1 MDLTFLLSRSFLIIL
16 IQLLACIAAIVYWKN
31 YKNTPL
37 WIFLPLLVYTAL
49 NELLITVFLNL
60 GVKISPREFYNVYS
74 VISFLAY
81 LYWFDKILKLK
92 YWKWIVLVIFLSAT
106 LYDLLLGQEVKQL
119 FKVGLISQAIIILS
133 FSVVYFSRLLNEDR
147 VIHYWKIPEFWF
159 ILGLLTFYIGFTPL
173 LLITGLDMG
182 IGRVYA
188 ISINI
193 LNLIL
198 YGCYIRGFYVTSK

>member
-1 MDLTFLLSRSFLIIL
+1 MDLINLLSRSFLI
-16 IQLLACIAAIVYWKN
+16 IQLLACIAAIFYWRN

-37 WIFLPLLVYTAL
+37 WIFLPLLIYTVI
-49 NELLITVFLNL
+49 NEVSIQVLVKS
-60 GVKISPREFYNVYS
+60 GVINSPRMFYNVYS

-81 LYWFDKILKLK
+81 LYWFDKLLKLK
-92 YWKWIVLVIFLSAT
+92 YWKWIVLAVFLAAT
-106 LYDLLLGQEVKQL
+106 AFDLFQGQEVKQL
-119 FKVGLISQAIIILS
+119 FKVGLIAQAILILS

-147 VIHYWKIPEFWF
+147 VVHYSKIPEFWF

-173 LLITGLDMG
+173 LMMTGLDLG
-182 IGRVYA
+182 ITRVYS

-198 YGCYIRGFYVTSK
+198 YGCYIIGFYVTSK

>member
-1 MDLTFLLSRSFLIIL
+1 MDLTYLLSKSFLII
-16 IQLLACIAAIVYWKN
+16 QLLSCIAAIFYWKN

-37 WIFLPLLVYTAL
+37 WIFFPLLLYTAI
-49 NELLITVFLNL
+49 NEVSIQVLMKSGVIT
-60 GVKISPREFYNVYS
+60 SPRMFYNVYS

-92 YWKWIVLVIFLSAT
+92 YWKWMILVVFLAAT
-106 LYDLLLGQEVKQL
+106 TYDLIQEQEVKQL
-119 FKVGLISQAIIILS
+119 FKVGLITQAILILS

-147 VIHYWKIPEFWF
+147 VIHYWRIPEFWF
-159 ILGLLTFYIGFTPL
+159 ILGLLTFYVGFTPL
-173 LLITGLDMG
+173 LLMTGLELG
-182 IGRVYA
+182 IDRVYS

-198 YGCYIRGFYVTSK
+198 YGCYIIGFYVTAE

>member
-1 MDLTFLLSRSFLIIL
+1 MDWANLLSRPFLI
-16 IQLLACIAAIVYWKN
+16 IQLLACIAAIFYWKN
-31 YKNTPL
+31 YKSTPL
-37 WIFLPLLVYTAL
+37 WIFLPLLMYTVI
-49 NELLITVFLNL
+49 NEVSIQVLMKS
-60 GVKISPREFYNVYS
+60 GVINSPRMFYNVYS
-74 VISFLAY
+74 IISFLAY

-106 LYDLLLGQEVKQL
+106 CYDLLQEQEVKQL
-119 FKVGLISQAIIILS
+119 FKAGLITQAIVILS

-173 LLITGLDMG
+173 LMMTGLDLG
-182 IGRVYA
+182 ITRVYA

-198 YGCYIRGFYVTSK
+198 YGCYIIGFYVTSK